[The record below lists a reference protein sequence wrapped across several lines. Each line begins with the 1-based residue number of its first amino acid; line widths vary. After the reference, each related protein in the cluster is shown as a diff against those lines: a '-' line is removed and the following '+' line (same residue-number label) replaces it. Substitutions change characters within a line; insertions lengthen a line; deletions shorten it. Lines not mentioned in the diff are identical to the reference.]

1 MSLSPEQ
8 IRDMEIMRKL
18 DKLEASNQ
26 QLIAV
31 LQEVL
36 AQIAAYLQQRE
47 N

>member
-1 MSLSPEQ
+1 MSISPEQ
-8 IRDMEIMRKL
+8 LQAAAIMRRL

-36 AQIAAYLQQRE
+36 QQIAAYLQQRE